1 MTGRTLHSTVWALAR
16 AQHGVVARAQLLERG
31 LTRHAIA
38 QRLAR
43 GRLHPVARGVYAVGR
58 PELTRYGRWMAAVLS
73 CGPEAMLSHQSA
85 AELWE
90 IRPPRS
96 TTIHITVPTKTCR
109 NRLGITLHRRA
120 VKARAHRHGIP
131 TTPPAQTLLD
141 LAATLTTRQLEAA
154 INEADKRDLVHPEAL
169 RQAADEAGSQRGVAK
184 LKSLLDRQT
193 FVLTDTD
200 LERLFLPIARRA
212 GLEKPRTQVW
222 VNGFR
227 VDFFW
232 PDLGLVVETDGGR
245 YHRTPAQQT
254 TDRIRDQAHAAA
266 GLIPLR
272 FTHGQVKFDPRHV
285 EATLKRV
292 ARARAAAPAPDR
304 TASARPRPA

>member
-1 MTGRTLHSTVWALAR
+1 MAR
-16 AQHGVVARAQLLERG
+16 RQHGVVARSQLLELG
-31 LTRHAIA
+31 LTKRGIEH
-38 QRLAR
+38 RLAR
-43 GRLHPVARGVYAVGR
+43 GRLHPVARGIYAVGR

-96 TTIHITVPTKTCR
+96 QTIHVSVPNKA
-109 NRLGITLHRRA
+109 NRKRPGITLHRRA
-120 VKARAHRHGIP
+120 VLGGRAHRHGIP
-131 TTPPAQTLLD
+131 ATPPIETLVD

-154 INEADKRDLVHPEAL
+154 INEADIRDLVHPEAIRKAL
-169 RQAADEAGSQRGVAK
+169 DTTPPQRGVAK
-184 LKSLLDRQT
+184 LRRLLDRQT
-193 FVLTDTD
+193 FVLTDTE

-212 GLEKPRTQVW
+212 GLPTPHTQHR

-254 TDRIRDQAHAAA
+254 ADRIRDQAHAAA

-292 ARARAAAPAPDR
+292 ARTRAAAPAPDR